1 MDPITLLLPVAVG
14 LVAYL
19 TKALDPVSSS
29 TGIVI
34 GIIIILSQN
43 LNWFLILL
51 AFLILGTIATNMQ
64 KDEKSSMGLAQKRR
78 KIGNVLGNGLAP
90 LIMALS
96 GNLFGF
102 CAAVSTATADTLSSE
117 IGILSSKKPFCII
130 TLEETDKGADG
141 AISPLGT
148 AFEIIGAG
156 IIASISFVLFQN
168 PLLSLVTFIT
178 GLIGCNIDSVL
189 GATLERREIIGNAAV
204 NFISTLSAGLIGL
217 AISLMV

>member
-1 MDPITLLLPVAVG
+1 MEPIALLLPIIAG

-19 TKALDPVSSS
+19 AKALDSVSSS

-51 AFLILGTIATNMQ
+51 AFLILGAVATNMQ
-64 KDEKSSMGLAQKRR
+64 KDEKSSIGLAQKQR

-117 IGILSSKKPFCII
+117 IGVLSSKKPFCII
-130 TLEETDKGADG
+130 TLEEIEKGADG
-141 AISPLGT
+141 GVSLLGT

-156 IIASISFVLFQN
+156 VIGLISFILFQS
-168 PLLSLVTFIT
+168 PLLSLMTFI
-178 GLIGCNIDSVL
+178 GGIIGCNIDSVL
-189 GATLERREIIGNAAV
+189 GATLERRELIGNAAV
-204 NFISTLSAGLIGL
+204 NFISTLSAGLLGL
-217 AISLMV
+217 AVSYMI